1 MRKLITCK
9 DRSIFFAVEGDNS
22 YNLTNSNFDIN
33 EALSTENE
41 KFKALISMKDELL
54 KQKDAEILVLKKL
67 ISLLKNNEAR

>member
-33 EALSTENE
+33 EALNTENE